1 MTIPK
6 MTRGRLIALGILAA
20 TLLGLA
26 ALGGAE
32 FWSIIANMTS
42 E

>member
-1 MTIPK
+1 MQIPK
-6 MTRGRLIALGILAA
+6 MTRGRLIALAIVAV
-20 TLLGLA
+20 TVLGLA